1 MSEVVIFRGEVNRDR
16 LRGAIPGDVTKGDLI
31 LIPTVARRGGGFAR
45 GGRACGCR
53 SAGSICSTRVAGSGA
68 RVSCGAGGI
77 SRTRSARARCGVG
90 SSRSAG
96 GISRNRGG
104 ARRISGARG
113 ARVGTLA
120 NPEVVAVS
128 EVSLLRGF
136 AHRYRVLA
144 FVAEGNLIL
153 AIATSPLFG
162 EGHGYHKQQAQHHHR
177 SHHAKDRHITAHTN
191 PTRLCG
197 WVCAMSLVGNI
208 ASKVFF
214 SPLG

>member
-1 MSEVVIFRGEVNRDR
+1 VSEVGIFRGEVNRDR
-16 LRGAIPGDVTKGDLI
+16 LRGAIPSDVTKGDLI

-45 GGRACGCR
+45 GGACG
-53 SAGSICSTRVAGSGA
+53 T
-68 RVSCGAGGI
+68 GGI
-77 SRTRSARARCGVG
+77 SRTRCARARRGGVG

-96 GISRNRGG
+96 GISRTRGG
-104 ARRISGARG
+104 ARRIGGARG
-113 ARVGTLA
+113 ARGGTLA

-136 AHRYRVLA
+136 AHRDRVLA
-144 FVAEGNLIL
+144 IVAEGNLIL

-162 EGHGYHKQQAQHHHR
+162 EGHGYHKQQAQHHHC
-177 SHHAKDRHITAHTN
+177 SYHAKDRHITAHTH
-191 PTRLCG
+191 PTPKCG

-208 ASKVFF
+208 ASKAFF

>member
-1 MSEVVIFRGEVNRDR
+1 MSEVGIFRGEVNRDR

-68 RVSCGAGGI
+68 RVRCGAGGI

-177 SHHAKDRHITAHTN
+177 SHHAKSPFQN
-191 PTRLCG
+191 PH
-197 WVCAMSLVGNI
+197 V
-208 ASKVFF
+208 K
-214 SPLG
+214 